1 MYPDVAGSIVYGREI
16 SCLINNVNVGLKN
29 TYSLAKRKFLLLVST
44 QSEYLPNYLIGQ
56 FSSSLIFLHQVI
68 YLFPL

>member
-1 MYPDVAGSIVYGREI
+1 MQIKKVKKVYADGAGSIVY
-16 SCLINNVNVGLKN
+16 VGLKN
-29 TYSLAKRKFLLLVST
+29 THSVARRKFFLLVST
-44 QSEYLPNYLIGQ
+44 RSEYLPNYLIGQ